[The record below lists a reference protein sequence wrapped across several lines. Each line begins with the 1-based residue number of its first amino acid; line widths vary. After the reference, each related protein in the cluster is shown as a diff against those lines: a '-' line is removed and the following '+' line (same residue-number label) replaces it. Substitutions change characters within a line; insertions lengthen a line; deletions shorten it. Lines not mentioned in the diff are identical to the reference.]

1 MTLIIAFM
9 IIIALTTLA
18 LAWLNPS
25 PCARCGGKL
34 KRRTTVERRE
44 KGSAVQFFQCKD
56 CGFNDDAP

>member
-1 MTLIIAFM
+1 MIIAS
-9 IIIALTTLA
+9 IIFALTTLA

-25 PCARCGGKL
+25 CGGKL

-44 KGSAVQFFQCKD
+44 KGSAVRFFQCKD